1 MKETLRSQKI
11 FEEYYI
17 MGEDR
22 SLAKLRE
29 KLLSQQYPHK
39 VPGLKTLKRWS
50 AAFNWQ
56 QRIEQRD
63 MANAKKIEQKTDE
76 TIVDAKADYRKDI
89 KIQLSIFRVLLNQAV
104 KKIKAGE
111 FTEIESIS
119 DVKEIVNCYEKLI
132 KLDLLLMGEPTENEK
147 HKIELGLN
155 VNEYKMI
162 KEMTEDERE
171 LLINRLSKISG
182 NKDDRLTGENQK

>member
-22 SLAKLRE
+22 SLTKLRE

-50 AAFNWQ
+50 KAFNWQ

-76 TIVDAKADYRKDI
+76 TIVNAKADYRKDI

-132 KLDLLLMGEPTENEK
+132 KLDLLLMGEPTENDK

-182 NKDDRLTGENQK
+182 NKDDRPTGENQK